1 MSENIL
7 SFNGSE
13 EFRKRL
19 IKFNLKP
26 YNIEGSFTSSVDPQN
41 YEVVQGVQVPI
52 DLDDISTEVETEAK
66 SSTIPNRYH
75 TNDYIDAGTIV
86 GYPIRPTPVSL
97 DLRTANALRQSS
109 EYPQFVISNY
119 SPVDILNSNPVI
131 SQDSYLQQLAAAQLR
146 GLFEERIAVQVE
158 RYTVGRV
165 NFQAFEDPFSA
176 SLLVSGQQPLV
187 YQDYTITVPDGAIDM
202 SVFWLERLTGTY
214 FPVSPIEGEYF
225 TQPERQKTK
234 AGQLLANTTVG
245 KLTGKFFNKLKN
257 LVNPS
262 EKFLQNTGSGQRSA
276 MFNNIGYNRFKPP
289 YVSQIQGIQ
298 AVANLFN
305 KGESLTNYYIGSEQA
320 ELQEINSPPDQVPTD
335 AYGNVTG
342 TIVYGPDRAG
352 KLYEGDNNYQF
363 GLAGKSYTER
373 PSFDGGF
380 VWGSTDTNA
389 DAGKKIGQGGESFGQ
404 SDTFNQ
410 ISPFY
415 EQVLSSNYEF
425 KPGSI
430 LDETQRIIDSTPK
443 KGGDRLSH
451 VGNAINQVSK
461 VFFDGYKEITKGS
474 KVRRFVNKNGKEVGQ
489 EYGRVFTKDTPYFTY
504 SNLQSTI
511 ANTSGNETNG
521 NIRRFSYSVLDS
533 TYNLNIAP
541 VNKKGSTN
549 ILNPQSPNASVKK
562 YMFSI
567 ENLAWKGSA
576 EYNELPE
583 CEKGP
588 NGGRV
593 MWFPPYELSFDDD
606 STPSFTDNEFLGRP
620 EPIYTYKNTKRS
632 GNLSFKIVVDHP
644 SVLNLIVN
652 KALQNENSQTVNE
665 VVDSFFAGLKKYDIY
680 ELARRFNTL
689 DLKTLQEAYQ
699 EVLQNPNSTN
709 EQLQLVGQAIN
720 SNNDSPVQNP
730 EQTFN
735 SEYEN
740 YGFYFNDTIGG
751 GGYGNAYDEYVN
763 NLPVFLQQ
771 SGDLSGQCETF
782 FNTVIE
788 TNNSQVDTII
798 DEISSILTSK
808 KGQVKVILYGT
819 KKIGTSDAG
828 SQNFVNSELES
839 VKTWIYS
846 RVIEGGTLEKYG
858 DKELIIVSEPELSSN
873 AEIKGGNFDAIN
885 CNQTL
890 GGLQDVYSPTAMACR
905 ALRFKNIIITPF
917 PPDNSVQGDNQTNQS
932 NPNQQTL
939 IGNKPKQTINETNI
953 SQNITK
959 KVLRGLLKESDY
971 FEMLNAQSPFVY
983 DSIKTK
989 IKYFHP
995 AFHSI
1000 TPEGLNS
1007 RLVFLNQCTRPGNT
1021 IPTKTDTGKLI
1032 TSDSFNTNF
1041 GRPPILI
1048 LRIGDFFNTKIVP
1061 NSIKFDYDE
1070 DLLDLNPEG
1079 IGIQPMIASVTMS
1092 FDMIGGHGLKEPVA
1106 KLQNALSFN
1115 YYANT
1120 EMYDDRADVTEDTTV
1135 LDSAFLNAI
1144 VNQEP
1149 LAGLNDVNNIL
1160 QNDGGTT
1167 IGTITLNVPS
1177 GATQTGD
1184 IQYTQFF
1191 GTAVESAKSY
1201 FTNITNTYKTI
1212 IEEYNYGI
1220 WKQIITERNYSTGY
1234 FDNLKNPSTNE
1245 VKILGKPKNVEQR
1258 LLALKDQ
1265 IISDIDSENDTI
1277 ISSLDSDPYVTNSD
1291 VNVVKNN
1298 YTNFINDYYSSEI
1311 SSIFTTIQ
1319 SVSDLQA
1326 ESYQVFRKLDLI
1338 SNLTDGKI
1346 LTNGQPKVYIIS
1358 GISSSDVELTTDYT
1372 EIATNFQNYYTL
1384 LGSNNIIVDGLE
1396 NSTLFTPISGGLSDE
1411 YNNRTFTLLSKVFL
1425 DIDLRNNFKSKLTE
1439 NLSSSSSGTT
1449 VGLVDNICENL
1460 ATIFDEEYNLWLTQF
1475 NTFIEGTDYQT
1486 YKDYNPQVNGITISN
1501 KERLFTFNTSGATE
1515 TQGTQIKSIY
1525 QTVNENS
1532 DLSTYNGKKIFE

>member
-1 MSENIL
+1 MSESL
-7 SFNGSE
+7 LTFNGSK
-13 EFRKRL
+13 EFRDNL

-26 YNIEGSFTSSVDPQN
+26 YNVEGSYTSSVSPQN
-41 YEVVQGVQVPI
+41 YEIVQNVQVPI
-52 DLDDISTEVETEAK
+52 DQVDISNEVESEAK
-66 SSTIPNRYH
+66 FSTIPNRYH
-75 TNDYIDAGTIV
+75 TNDYIDGASIV
-86 GYPIRPTPVSL
+86 GYPIPPTPVSL
-97 DLRTANALRQSS
+97 NLRTPNALRQSS
-109 EYPQFVISNY
+109 EYPEFVVSNY
-119 SPVDILNSNPVI
+119 SPVDILNSNSI
-131 SQDSYLQQLAAAQLR
+131 IYQDSYLQQLAATQLK

-202 SVFWLERLTGTY
+202 SVFWLERITGTY
-214 FPVSPIEGEYF
+214 FPVSPIEGDYF
-225 TQPERQKTK
+225 SSPQKQKTK
-234 AGQLLANTTVG
+234 AGQLLADTGLG
-245 KLTGKFFNKLKN
+245 KVTGKFFNKLKN
-257 LVNPS
+257 LVNSS

-276 MFNNIGYNRFKPP
+276 MFNNLGYNRFKPP
-289 YVSQIQGIQ
+289 YVSEIRGVQG
-298 AVANLFN
+298 VANLFD
-305 KGESLTNYYIGSEQA
+305 KSESLTNYYIGSEQA

-352 KLYEGDNNYQF
+352 KLYEGDNNFQF
-363 GLAGKSYTER
+363 GLAGKPYSER
-373 PSFDGGF
+373 PTFDGGF

-389 DAGKKIGQGGESFGQ
+389 DAGKKIGKGGESFGQ

-451 VGNAINQVSK
+451 VGNAMNQVSK

-541 VNKKGSTN
+541 VNRKGSTN
-549 ILNPQSPNASVKK
+549 IINPQSPNGSVKK

-588 NGGRV
+588 NGGRI
-593 MWFPPYELSFDDD
+593 MWFPPYDLSFDDD
-606 STPSFTDNEFLGRP
+606 SSPSFEENDFLGRP

-689 DLKTLQEAYQ
+689 DLKTLQDAYQ

-720 SNNDSPVQNP
+720 SNNDAPTENP

-735 SEYEN
+735 TDYEN
-740 YGFYFNDTIGG
+740 YGFYFNEEIAA
-751 GGYGNAYDEYVN
+751 GGYGNAYEEYSN
-763 NLPVFLQQ
+763 SLPVFLQQ
-771 SGDLSGQCETF
+771 SGSLSGQCDVF
-782 FNTVIE
+782 FNTVI
-788 TNNSQVDTII
+788 TANNVQVDSII
-798 DEISSILTSK
+798 NEVSQILTSK
-808 KGQVKVILYGT
+808 KGQVKIILYGT

-828 SQNFVNSELES
+828 AQNFVSEELES

-846 RVIEGGTLEKYG
+846 RVIEGGTLSKYE
-858 DKELIIVSEPELSSN
+858 DKELMITVEPDLSSN
-873 AEIKGGNFDAIN
+873 GSIKGGNFNSID
-885 CNQTL
+885 CGQTF
-890 GGLQDVYSPTAMACR
+890 GNLQDIYSPSAMACR
-905 ALRFKNIIITPF
+905 ALRFKNIIVTPF
-917 PPDNSVQGDNQTNQS
+917 PPENSVQGSNQTNES
-932 NPNQQTL
+932 NPNAKTL
-939 IGNKPKQTINETNI
+939 TGNRPKQTINETNI

-1021 IPTKTDTGKLI
+1021 IPVKTDTGKLI

-1041 GRPPILI
+1041 GRPPILV
-1048 LRIGDFFNTKIVP
+1048 LRIGDFYNTKIVP
-1061 NSIKFDYDE
+1061 SSIKFDYE
-1070 DLLDLNPEG
+1070 ENLLDLNPEG
-1079 IGIQPMIASVTMS
+1079 IGVQPMIASVTIS
-1092 FDMIGGHGLKEPVA
+1092 FDMIGGHGLKEPIS

-1120 EMYDDRADVTEDTTV
+1120 EMYDDRADATEETTA
-1135 LDSAFLNAI
+1135 LDSAFLNSV

-1177 GATQTGD
+1177 GTTQTGN

-1191 GTAVESAKSY
+1191 GSVVDSSKSY
-1201 FTNITNTYKTI
+1201 FEVITNTYKTI

-1220 WKQIITERNYSTGY
+1220 WKQIITERNYKTGY
-1234 FDNLKNPSTNE
+1234 FDNLKNPSTTE
-1245 VKILGKPKNVEQR
+1245 VKILGKPKNVEER
-1258 LLALKDQ
+1258 LLALKTQ
-1265 IISDIDSENDTI
+1265 IISDIDSDDDTI
-1277 ISSLDSDPYVTNSD
+1277 ISNLDSDSYVTNSD

-1298 YTNFINDYYSSEI
+1298 YKNFINDYYSSEV
-1311 SSIFTTIQ
+1311 SSVFTTIQ
-1319 SVSDLQA
+1319 SVSNTQS
-1326 ESYQVFRKLDLI
+1326 EIYQNFRKLDLI

-1346 LTNGQPKVYIIS
+1346 LTNGDPKVYVIS
-1358 GISSSDVELTTDYT
+1358 GISSSDTVLTTDYGQ
-1372 EIATNFQNYYTL
+1372 IATDFQNYYSLLETNSIISDSITNSTTFTP
-1384 LGSNNIIVDGLE
+1384 LGS
-1396 NSTLFTPISGGLSDE
+1396 TLSDD
-1411 YNNRTFTLLSKVFL
+1411 YQNRTFTLLSKVFL
-1425 DIDLRNNFKSKLTE
+1425 DIDLRNNLVSKLTE
-1439 NLSSSSSGTT
+1439 NLSSSSSGVT
-1449 VGLVDNICENL
+1449 VGIVTNVCENL
-1460 ATIFDEEYNLWLTQF
+1460 ANKFNDEYNLWLTQY
-1475 NTFIEGTDYQT
+1475 NTFIEGTEYQV
-1486 YKDYNPQVNGITISN
+1486 YKDYNPQVDGITISN
-1501 KERLFTFNTSGATE
+1501 KERLFTFTTSGGTS
-1515 TQGTQIKSIY
+1515 TQGNQIKVIY
-1525 QTVNENS
+1525 QTVNENN
-1532 DLSTYNGKKIFE
+1532 DTTTYNGKKIFE